1 MKRKQ
6 RYVKPKINRAV
17 PFCLAESML
26 LVASGTVITAGI
38 GSENYEVGTGDDSV
52 VTIDYFE

>member
-1 MKRKQ
+1 M
-6 RYVKPKINRAV
+6 INRAV